1 MDKGLF
7 LIETHLK
14 TGRPIG
20 ELAKTHGVSRGWLYK
35 LLRRYRLEGPAAVA
49 PRSRRPKS
57 SPARIVDLYE
67 DEIVGLRKKLIDGGF
82 DGGAETIRFHMAT
95 PGRTVPSTSTIWR
108 VLKARGFVTPEPH
121 KRPKSSW
128 TRFVADFPNE
138 CWQPDMTHV
147 TVADEVVYE
156 VLNIIDDHSRV
167 CVASQVFVIVKAP
180 DVVRTIHKAAALWGY
195 PQRVLTDNGL
205 IFATPFGGA
214 MGAMESLMGLGIAT
228 GTRGPIT
235 PDRGKASVPT
245 RR

>member
-108 VLKARGFVTPEPH
+108 VLKAARRAARSSDSIRR
-121 KRPKSSW
+121 KRSTWPPKNRPRPRSNWSASS
-128 TRFVADFPNE
+128 T
-138 CWQPDMTHV
+138 
-147 TVADEVVYE
+147 
-156 VLNIIDDHSRV
+156 
-167 CVASQVFVIVKAP
+167 ASP
-180 DVVRTIHKAAALWGY
+180 GT
-195 PQRVLTDNGL
+195 TTSSGL
-205 IFATPFGGA
+205 IAGSDAAPPSPRMRPG
-214 MGAMESLMGLGIAT
+214 
-228 GTRGPIT
+228 
-235 PDRGKASVPT
+235 